1 MQRLN
6 GAFRFIDLNFRM
18 AQNHEA
24 IQKPWMF
31 LSLGG
36 ILLTL
41 FWWIPLG
48 VLIVGLGSRPFA
60 WVLVGLI
67 LLLYLLSL
75 QIWGEITALQTSQIF
90 AGLVHEEVDYEAAQ
104 PVKGI
109 FQSPWSAVL
118 AYALSVPGLTLM
130 MGFQEIISGSSRPEQ
145 AWMKVHPLVPPI
157 LALEGS
163 GLQAAVK
170 RVKQIVQDNLL
181 RFQPGYLPVGWVA
194 RGIAW
199 VSILVGAAAGVLI
212 AGRLADPILS
222 SSWRAFLA
230 VSVGMGVLGIFSMGG
245 IAFSTYF
252 RTCYHTALYVWAL
265 AVEGAQRESREG
277 LASPPEILSR
287 AMTKKPK
294 QRKEGSDATKT

>member
-1 MQRLN
+1 MSRVN
-6 GAFRFIDLNFRM
+6 NAFRFIDLNFRM
-18 AQNHEA
+18 AQKYEA

-36 ILLTL
+36 MILTL

-48 VLIVGLGSRPFA
+48 VLIVVLGSWPFA

-67 LLLYLLSL
+67 FLFYLLSL
-75 QIWGEITALQTSQIF
+75 KFWGEVTALQTAQIF
-90 AGLVHEEVDYEAAQ
+90 ANLVHEDEDYRAAH
-104 PVKGI
+104 PLKGI
-109 FQSPWSAVL
+109 FQNPWLAVL
-118 AYALSVPGLTLM
+118 VYVLSAPGLTLM
-130 MGFQEIISGSSRPEQ
+130 MGLQEILSGSSPPQQ
-145 AWMKVHPLVPPI
+145 AWRKVHPLIPPI

-163 GLQAAVK
+163 GMQAAVK

-199 VSILVGAAAGVLI
+199 VSILVGAAAGALI
-212 AGRLADPILS
+212 AGWLADPIFS

-230 VSVGMGVLGIFSMGG
+230 VGVGMGVLGIFSMVG

-265 AVEGAQRESREG
+265 VIEESQREPREG
-277 LASPPEILSR
+277 LASPPEILSQ
-287 AMTKKPK
+287 AMTKKPE
-294 QRKEGSDATKT
+294 RKEGSDATKT

>member
-6 GAFRFIDLNFRM
+6 NAFRFIGLNFRL
-18 AQNHEA
+18 ALKHEA

-48 VLIVGLGSRPFA
+48 VLIMGLGPWPFA

-67 LLLYLLSL
+67 LFLYLMSL
-75 QIWGEITALQTSQIF
+75 QIWGEITALQTAQIF
-90 AGLVHEEVDYEAAQ
+90 ANLVHEDADYRAAH

-109 FQSPWSAVL
+109 FQSPWPAVL
-118 AYALSVPGLTLM
+118 AYVLSVPGLTLRM
-130 MGFQEIISGSSRPEQ
+130 AFREILSGSSPTDQ
-145 AWMKVHPLVPPI
+145 AWMKVHPLIPPI

-163 GLQAAVK
+163 GLQAALK

-199 VSILVGAAAGVLI
+199 ISTLVGAVAGVLI
-212 AGRLADPILS
+212 AGWLADPILS

-230 VSVGMGVLGIFSMGG
+230 VSVGMSVLGIFSMVG

-252 RTCYHTALYVWAL
+252 RTCYHTALYAWVL
-265 AVEGAQRESREG
+265 AVEGAQRVSREG